1 MPQAILIPANSHFLK
16 TLINFFLDGR
26 SLDESILKTW
36 IVFPNKRSA
45 LFFKRYLKEK
55 GSKNKAGFFPRI
67 FSLETLVDYLYVML
81 EDKPCP
87 TGTKILRLL
96 PLLEVFPQVLSE
108 NVSESFE
115 KNFFWGIKF
124 LEVFEE
130 LEKEDRE
137 PQNLVYPPE
146 NLPPIAQDIFEKLK
160 KLYLEYNKVLNQK
173 GLVSPTFRLKRVAE
187 ILENTDLKETFLGS
201 MIEEVWLVG
210 FAGLRKIEEKL
221 FKAFLKNFE
230 KTFLVFQVPK
240 EDPAPLP
247 NVVKNTLQLFGINQ
261 KYRFL
266 PKDYYAKEVKP
277 TSINFY
283 RSTDL
288 HLEIT
293 QALDLVNENP
303 QRPDEVA
310 FVLSDP
316 NTLIPLIYKL
326 EQKDLPLEVNVS
338 LFYPMDSFPL
348 NSLLTSVIKA
358 QRDRIQGLYPTQSY
372 LKVIKHPILNR
383 AFSDNIFWEEFLKAI
398 ENFIRNKGYITID
411 LGEIEKEFGDY
422 RQGKYTQDLIEKIIK
437 DVHQVFFKNWENLR
451 SPKDIAKNLE
461 KILDF
466 LKLKDF
472 NLDPQSSFQDIVLH
486 NYLEVI
492 ETEVLPFFTKD
503 YLPSVINNNKEN
515 LLTLLEYLLKTQ
527 KVPLFGDPLTG
538 LQILGVMETRL
549 LSFKKLI
556 LLDVNEGSFPSSPD
570 FNPLLTDEIKSWLKI
585 PVFNHNELWSYYFDT
600 IINSAEEVHIFYL
613 LVEKSTTQEV
623 KEPSRFIHR
632 LKWELE
638 QQGNSIEEK
647 IIQPN
652 LCVFSK
658 REEGIPKTETIKESL
673 FNHLS
678 RERVSRYYFETY
690 LKCGAK
696 FFFKYIM
703 KLKEPER
710 LGFKVE
716 DPGNFIHS
724 FFKEF
729 FSPYKGKTFLIS
741 KICDENSVKINF
753 EKLWK
758 NFEFERKLDPLSE
771 YLSRT
776 ITLAS
781 IYKYFNFLKKEEEKK
796 IKSHKLLA
804 LEEGLEAKEEILLCD
819 GRTLNIT
826 FYGIFDFLI
835 EREEEVIKYLI
846 MDFKSNPSI
855 SPQPKKMKE
864 FISKYSLPDK
874 YDLESLRSIL
884 ENFGESL
891 ANFQLFFYCYLF
903 YRNKQ
908 RFISPNIDKYI
919 INAGFIR
926 PSNFEKPEVFLFNLK
941 KKEGALVNQFFEKEA
956 KKFLEWVVKHMLFAE
971 KFYFTENEN
980 ICNYCEYLT
989 LCKNYRY
996 LI

>member
-16 TLINFFLDGR
+16 TLVNFFLDGR

-45 LFFKRYLKEK
+45 LFFKHYLKEK
-55 GSKNKAGFFPRI
+55 GGKNKAGFFPRI

-81 EDKPCP
+81 EDHPCP

-130 LEKEDRE
+130 LEKEDTE

-146 NLPPIAQDIFEKLK
+146 NLPPIAKDIFEKLK
-160 KLYLEYNKVLNQK
+160 KIYLEYNKVLNQK
-173 GLVSPTFRLKRVAE
+173 GWVSPTFRLKRVVE
-187 ILENTDLKETFLGS
+187 TLEKIDLKKTFLGS

-221 FKAFLKNFE
+221 FKVFLKNFE
-230 KTFLVFQVPK
+230 KAFLVFEVPK
-240 EDPAPLP
+240 EDPTVLP
-247 NVVKNTLQLFGINQ
+247 NVVKNTLQLFGMNQ
-261 KYRFL
+261 DYRVL
-266 PKDYYAKEVKP
+266 PKKYYAKEVKTP
-277 TSINFY
+277 SIKIY

-293 QALDLVNENP
+293 KALDLIRENP
-303 QRPDEVA
+303 QRPDEIA
-310 FVLSDP
+310 IVLSDP

-326 EQKDLPLEVNVS
+326 EQKDIPLEVNIS
-338 LFYPMDSFPL
+338 LFYPLDSFPL
-348 NSLLTSVIKA
+348 NSLLTAVIKA
-358 QRDRIQGLYPTQSY
+358 QRDKIQGLYSTQSY
-372 LKVIKHPILNR
+372 LKVIKHPMLNR
-383 AFSDNIFWEEFLKAI
+383 AFSDNTFGEEFFKPI
-398 ENFIRNKGYITID
+398 EDFIRNKGYVTID
-411 LGEIEKEFGDY
+411 LGEIEKEFGVY
-422 RQGKYTQDLIEKIIK
+422 HQGKYTQDIIGKIIK
-437 DVHQVFFKNWENLR
+437 EVHQVFFKNWETIR
-451 SPKDIAKNLE
+451 SPKDIGKNLE
-461 KILDF
+461 KILEF
-466 LKLKDF
+466 LNLKDF
-472 NLDPQSSFQDIVLH
+472 NLKSQSSFQDIVLH

-503 YLPSVINNNKEN
+503 YLPPFINNKEN

-527 KVPLFGDPLTG
+527 KVPLFGDPLRG
-538 LQILGVMETRL
+538 LQILGLMETRL

-556 LLDVNEGSFPSSPD
+556 LLDINEGSFPPSQK

-585 PVFNHNELWSYYFDT
+585 PIFNHNELWSYYFDRLV
-600 IINSAEEVHIFYL
+600 NSAEEVHLFYL

-638 QQGNSIEEK
+638 QQGKEPEEEL
-647 IIQPN
+647 IQPN
-652 LCVFSK
+652 FCVFSK
-658 REEGIPKTETIKESL
+658 REEGIPKTEKIKESL

-703 KLKEPER
+703 KLREPER

-716 DPGNFIHS
+716 DPGKFIHS
-724 FFKEF
+724 FFEEF
-729 FSPYKGKTFLIS
+729 FRPYEGKRFLILE
-741 KICDENSVKINF
+741 IYDENRIKNKFDI
-753 EKLWK
+753 LWK
-758 NFEFERKLDPLSE
+758 NFEFEKKFDPLSH
-771 YLSRT
+771 YLSKT

-781 IYKYFNFLKKEEEKK
+781 ILKYFEFLRKKEEEKK
-796 IKSHKLLA
+796 IKAHKLL
-804 LEEGLEAKEEILLCD
+804 GLEKDLETKEDIVLCD

-835 EREEEVIKYLI
+835 EREEEVRKYLI

-864 FISKYSLPDK
+864 FINKYSLPDK
-874 YDLESLRSIL
+874 YDLESLCSIL
-884 ENFGESL
+884 ENFGDSL

-903 YRNKQ
+903 YKNKQ
-908 RFISPNIDKYI
+908 KFISSKVDNYI

-926 PSNFEKPEVFLFNLK
+926 PSNFKEPEDFLFNLK
-941 KKEGALVNQFFEKEA
+941 KKEYAAVNQFFEKEA
-956 KKFLEWVVKHMLFAE
+956 KSFLEWIVNHMLFSE
-971 KFYFTENEN
+971 KFYFTEKEDF
-980 ICNYCEYLT
+980 CKYCEYLP